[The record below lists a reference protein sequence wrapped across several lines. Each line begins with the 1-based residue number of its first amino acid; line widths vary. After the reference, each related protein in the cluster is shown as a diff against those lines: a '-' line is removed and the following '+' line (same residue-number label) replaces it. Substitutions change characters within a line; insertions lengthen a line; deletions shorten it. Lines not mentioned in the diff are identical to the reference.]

1 MTENTKTI
9 HQLSAPCVG
18 NPSKAQK
25 SYYSPKMAP
34 IAKRPSNYNKKV
46 KARRKGIIIASVTDE
61 SLFDFI
67 EAQERVMRRVAHMN
81 NIHVVEVYRVIG
93 DILDS
98 KDLLEQIKEKVGI
111 NDYEVIL
118 SQSRYRLSSDI
129 CDVLNFEIFLAEHG
143 AEIIYL

>member
-9 HQLSAPCVG
+9 HQLPTSCVG

-81 NIHVVEVYRVIG
+81 NIHVVEV
-93 DILDS
+93 
-98 KDLLEQIKEKVGI
+98 
-111 NDYEVIL
+111 
-118 SQSRYRLSSDI
+118 
-129 CDVLNFEIFLAEHG
+129 
-143 AEIIYL
+143 

>member
-9 HQLSAPCVG
+9 HQLPAPCVG

-34 IAKRPSNYNKKV
+34 IAKRPSNYSKKV

-118 SQSRYRLSSDI
+118 SQSRYRLSSDN

>member
-1 MTENTKTI
+1 
-9 HQLSAPCVG
+9 
-18 NPSKAQK
+18 
-25 SYYSPKMAP
+25 
-34 IAKRPSNYNKKV
+34 
-46 KARRKGIIIASVTDE
+46 
-61 SLFDFI
+61 
-67 EAQERVMRRVAHMN
+67 MRRVAHMN

>member
-9 HQLSAPCVG
+9 HQLPAPCVG

-34 IAKRPSNYNKKV
+34 IAKRPSNYSKKV

-129 CDVLNFEIFLAEHG
+129 CDVLNFENFLAEQG